1 MHGMCQQPRNVD
13 LAEAGAATPAPV
25 PAPAQRPATERVT
38 NADREATATLLRR
51 AFSDGVLQ
59 VEEFDQRLSEVYAA
73 RVAGDLTRVTDDLP
87 GEWLADLHAAEGA
100 QRRAVKHQRIWR
112 GSVRTYLRV
121 MALLVGIWLLT
132 SLGSDGVGHPWPV
145 WPALGWGIPLY
156 LSRPKGPIS
165 AVVQGR
171 RVAGAR

>member
-1 MHGMCQQPRNVD
+1 MHGMCHQPRNVD
-13 LAEAGAATPAPV
+13 LAEAGDAAPAPV
-25 PAPAQRPATERVT
+25 PVQRPATERVT

-59 VEEFDQRLSEVYAA
+59 VEEFDQRLSDVYAA

-87 GEWLADLHAAEGA
+87 SDWLADLHAAEGA
-100 QRRAVKHQRIWR
+100 QRRARIHRRVWR

-121 MALLVGIWLLT
+121 MALLVAIWLLT
-132 SLGSDGVGHPWPV
+132 SLGSDGLSYPWPV